1 MSLSLS
7 RLHPASCFEVLAQP
21 PITLPPMSFV
31 RAAPAVAG
39 TSATT
44 SARPVSFRQRRVFCR
59 AESQPHHGEACR
71 DSLSAPALHISG
83 FPRAHLRVYRRAL
96 TVWLRGLAAERNR
109 SLSALTTPPCRSRD
123 ADSVGSLN
131 VERTLFGENLG
142 ARDAFEG
149 ELVTGFGAK
158 SLVRGGTL

>member
-59 AESQPHHGEACR
+59 AESQPHH
-71 DSLSAPALHISG
+71 
-83 FPRAHLRVYRRAL
+83 
-96 TVWLRGLAAERNR
+96 
-109 SLSALTTPPCRSRD
+109 
-123 ADSVGSLN
+123 DSVGSLN

-158 SLVRGGTL
+158 SLGNADTLHVVKPPSGMAQFIGLAAMEVSVRPQGPEALLCGPRAPRPASCARRMLR